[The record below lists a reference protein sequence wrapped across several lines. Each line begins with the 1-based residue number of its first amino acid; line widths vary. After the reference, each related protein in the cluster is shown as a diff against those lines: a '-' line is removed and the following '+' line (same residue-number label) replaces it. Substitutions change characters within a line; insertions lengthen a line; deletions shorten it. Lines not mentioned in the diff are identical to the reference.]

1 MRNLELEC
9 EDAEQRYLERQ
20 AGRDPGG
27 SRPVTQWK
35 SIAAMGDFKPAGN
48 AASPTMGVERTK
60 SDLAVL
66 RRGGGFIASS
76 GHERPK
82 QGWSR
87 TREAEKESQTH
98 RR

>member
-9 EDAEQRYLERQ
+9 EDTEQRYRERQ

-48 AASPTMGVERTK
+48 AASPTMGVERTR

-82 QGWSR
+82 QG
-87 TREAEKESQTH
+87 
-98 RR
+98 